1 MKLWRRLSLD
11 LSKVNK
17 STVFKNFI
25 QTKLY
30 LSPYGPVSRKTGAM
44 KTRVYRVR
52 PEDIGK
58 YILWLMTPDLDLD
71 WSEVEHQCEKTT
83 STRKF

>member
-1 MKLWRRLSLD
+1 
-11 LSKVNK
+11 
-17 STVFKNFI
+17 
-25 QTKLY
+25 
-30 LSPYGPVSRKTGAM
+30 M

-58 YILWLMTPDLDLD
+58 YLLWLMTPDLDLD
-71 WSEVEHQCEKTT
+71 WSEAEHQCEKTT